1 MIKLIILLIIMLLL
15 INYQCKKQVTFAL
28 NEPFADNPLNV
39 LKRKYNYVGCF
50 KDNKKNIFTRK
61 IRNKLSD
68 EPITIQECEDKVRE
82 NRYSVYGI
90 QNFDTTSGKGECY
103 ADNNLNRA
111 MYQEVS
117 EAARYGKCYD
127 YETTI
132 DENKVTLKVGDKSS
146 NAVYTSIEPT
156 YEFLGCFKDDPNNR
170 KMEVDK
176 RHIEFRFCEPV
187 AKTDGYKYYAV
198 QDWGKYAF
206 NKGNC
211 FMTNN
216 LDKSI
221 ELGYGQCKTVPVK
234 TNYIN
239 TGDGTLSERI
249 IGLEN
254 SNAIYGRNY

>member
-1 MIKLIILLIIMLLL
+1 MIKLIILLIILILLL
-15 INYQCKKQVTFAL
+15 NYQC
-28 NEPFADNPLNV
+28 NEKFTDTTDI

-50 KDNKKNIFTRK
+50 KDNPTNIFTRK
-61 IRNKLSD
+61 IRNKISD
-68 EPITIQECEDKVRE
+68 EPITIQDCEDKARE

-90 QNFDTTSGKGECY
+90 QNFDVNSGKGDCY
-103 ADNNLNRA
+103 GDNNLNRA

-117 EAARYGKCYD
+117 ESARYGTCND

-132 DENKVTLKVGDKSS
+132 NENKVKFKVGDKSS

-170 KMEVDK
+170 RMEVDK

-198 QDWGKYAF
+198 QNWGKLSPI
-206 NKGNC
+206 KGNC
-211 FMTNN
+211 FMTNDLN
-216 LDKSI
+216 KAI
-221 ELGYGQCKTVPVK
+221 ELGYGKCKTFPVK

-239 TGDGTLSERI
+239 TSDGTLSDRI